1 MAEPKPVVL
10 TQITSGQYDSPY
22 APEPLVI
29 VGGDIRGVDPQPA
42 IADLAGGADLP
53 TTVTKVN
60 AILAA
65 LRAAGV
71 IAAS

>member
-1 MAEPKPVVL
+1 MPAPKPIVL
-10 TQITSGQYDSPY
+10 TQITDAAYTGDE
-22 APEPLVI
+22 APAPFVI

-65 LRAAGV
+65 LRLAGV
-71 IAAS
+71 IAS

>member
-1 MAEPKPVVL
+1 MPAPKPIVL
-10 TQITSGQYDSPY
+10 TQITEAAYEGAY

-29 VGGDIRGVDPQPA
+29 VGGDIRGIDPQAA

-71 IAAS
+71 IAT

>member
-1 MAEPKPVVL
+1 MAAPKPVVL
-10 TQITSGQYDSPY
+10 TQVDTGDYDNVE
-22 APEPLVI
+22 APAPLVV
-29 VGGDIRGVDPQPA
+29 VGSIPGGVSPQPA

-60 AILAA
+60 QILAA

-71 IAAS
+71 IAA